1 MSPPVILYCPLV
13 PFYHHPQQSGSP
25 QEYLLHIEITAYPD
39 IIAVPIQFPMTT
51 IYLDNNATTMI
62 APEARDAMMPFL
74 QQEYFN
80 PSSMY
85 EAAKPVRNAIETAR
99 QQIVQ
104 YLGMMQPSELLFTSC
119 ATESINAAFYGA
131 IRANPNR
138 KHIITTTVEHPAVL
152 EICKELGRN
161 GYAVSFVGVDRQ
173 GNLNLGEFVRE
184 LRQDTLLVAVMHANN
199 ETGVIFPVERLARIV
214 KETNPEILFLCDATQ
229 TVTKL
234 PISMTSNFRN
244 VDLLAFSGHKFHAP
258 KGIGGFFAR
267 RGTRCRP
274 FMIGGHQES
283 GRRGGTENVPYIV
296 AMAKA
301 IAAASATHSEDTK
314 RIQTLR
320 NKLESAIIQNI
331 THVEINGAGAE
342 RMPNTLNVA
351 VHYIEGE
358 GILYQLSELG
368 ICASSGSACTSGSLE
383 PSHVLTAMGI
393 PFTAKHG
400 SVRFSLSRYTT
411 EAEIDTVIE
420 HFPLIVERL
429 RRLSPYWDQATNQ
442 PRKAVSQT

>member
-1 MSPPVILYCPLV
+1 
-13 PFYHHPQQSGSP
+13 
-25 QEYLLHIEITAYPD
+25 
-39 IIAVPIQFPMTT
+39 MTT

-62 APEARDAMMPFL
+62 ASEVREAMMPFL

-85 EAAKPVRNAIETAR
+85 EAAKPARTAIETAR
-99 QQIVQ
+99 QQVAQ
-104 YLGMMQPSELLFTSC
+104 HLGSTQSSELLFTSC
-119 ATESINAAFYGA
+119 ATESINAAIFGA

-138 KHIITTTVEHPAVL
+138 KHIITTAVEHPAVL
-152 EICKELGRN
+152 EVCKELQRDGFE
-161 GYAVSFVGVDRQ
+161 VSFIGVNQQ

-184 LRQDTLLVAVMHANN
+184 LRHDTLLVAVMHANN
-199 ETGVIFPVERLARIV
+199 ETGVIFPIERLARIT

-229 TVTKL
+229 TITKM
-234 PISMTSNFRN
+234 PINMTGNFRN
-244 VDLLAFSGHKFHAP
+244 VDMLAFSGHKFHAP
-258 KGIGGFFAR
+258 KGVGGFFVR
-267 RGTRCRP
+267 RGTRCRT

-296 AMAKA
+296 GMAKA
-301 IAAASATHSEDTK
+301 IEIAAATYDEDTK
-314 RIQTLR
+314 QIKMLR

-331 THVEINGAGAE
+331 SHVEINGAGTE

-358 GILYQLSELG
+358 GILYQLSELS

-383 PSHVLTAMGI
+383 PSHVLTAMGV

-400 SVRFSLSRYTT
+400 SIRFSLSRYTT
-411 EAEIDTVIE
+411 ETEIDTVIKQ
-420 HFPLIVERL
+420 FPLIIERL

-442 PRKAVSQT
+442 PRTSNLQS